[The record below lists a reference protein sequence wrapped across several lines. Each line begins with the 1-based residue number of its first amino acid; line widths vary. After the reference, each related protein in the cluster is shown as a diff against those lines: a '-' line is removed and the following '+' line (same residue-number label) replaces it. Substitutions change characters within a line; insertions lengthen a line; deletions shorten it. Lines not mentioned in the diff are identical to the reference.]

1 MQQRLPHVYFGLRK
15 GVAGFWQA
23 LNSYAKKHYVEGEVQ
38 RVECEKEAFLGIAT
52 AQISDNALKE
62 MFGVSFYAFTP
73 SESLGIPIPRD
84 LEPYVKFIEV
94 ESVKSI

>member
-1 MQQRLPHVYFGLRK
+1 MRLPYVYMAPKQGKTIQDLIEAMNCF
-15 GVAGFWQA
+15 
-23 LNSYAKKHYVEGEVQ
+23 AKKFSVEEEVKVSKV
-38 RVECEKEAFLGIAT
+38 RNSLNLVNFE
-52 AQISDNALKE
+52 ISDNALKE

-94 ESVKSI
+94 ESVENI